1 MPSFAGDSLH
11 PVSEQRPR
19 PVLAWAEAS
28 SVAPAPRQPST
39 PRVARGRPCGVGHG
53 GAVPGPGGLGPNRI
67 RRPHSLRAP
76 QGSAPVALEDLPNTR
91 RLDMR
96 IRKPRM
102 GSRTLRRL
110 LAGAFAPPELLP
122 GVELAS
128 GGAVGNQASDIEAT
142 CVQDLPSP
150 GQNISRRPPVFDER
164 ERIPCS
170 LLGPS
175 RFGREPAE
183 PARP

>member
-53 GAVPGPGGLGPNRI
+53 GAVPGPGGLGPNR
-67 RRPHSLRAP
+67 
-76 QGSAPVALEDLPNTR
+76 

-96 IRKPRM
+96 IREPRM
-102 GSRTLRRL
+102 GSRTSRRL

-150 GQNISRRPPVFDER
+150 GQNISRRSGVW
-164 ERIPCS
+164 
-170 LLGPS
+170 
-175 RFGREPAE
+175 
-183 PARP
+183 